1 MRKGTVVICAAA
13 LAFVCVAACKSVRW
27 QLGSGTDFFPL
38 KPNFVWMYMVQ
49 SKSQRGSG
57 RGRYVVTDRVL
68 GNEYVPAL
76 KMNGD
81 VVEEFYN
88 FAGGGVRPILYYSK
102 DGFITRMSGLDY
114 EKKQIV
120 IPVWGRST
128 EDNFLPL
135 RLVPDLKWSNQLFP
149 FGKGPGTFGIVQE
162 HRSFPE
168 TSEIVV
174 PAGHFAGC
182 IRVETSSHYQGGMY
196 QYKNPSMSIS
206 YVDWYAPG
214 VGLVRTIAHE
224 GDINGDEMERVEL
237 IRFQSP
243 TKAAASE
250 QPGQPK
256 SHS

>member
-1 MRKGTVVICAAA
+1 MRKGIVVICAAA
-13 LAFVCVAACKSVRW
+13 LALACAAACKNVRW
-27 QLGSGTDFFPL
+27 QLGSGSNFFPL
-38 KPNFVWMYMVQ
+38 KPNIVWMYMVQ
-49 SKSQRGSG
+49 SKSQAGSL

-76 KMNGD
+76 KMNGY

-88 FAGGGVRPILYYSK
+88 FDRGGVRPIVYYTK

-120 IPVWGRST
+120 VPAWGRTT
-128 EDNFLPL
+128 EDYFLPL
-135 RLVPDLKWSNQLFP
+135 RLVPDLKWSNKLVP

-174 PAGHFAGC
+174 PAGHFTGC
-182 IRVETSSHYQGGMY
+182 IRIETSSYYEGGMY
-196 QYKNPSMSIS
+196 QYKKSKTSIS
-206 YVDWYAPG
+206 YVDWYAPD

-237 IRFQSP
+237 IRFQSS

-250 QPGQPK
+250 QSSQPK

>member
-13 LAFVCVAACKSVRW
+13 IALACAAGCKSVRW
-27 QLGSGTDFFPL
+27 QLGSRTDFFPL
-38 KPNFVWMYMVQ
+38 KPNTMWMYMVQ
-49 SKSQRGSG
+49 SKSQP
-57 RGRYVVTDRVL
+57 GRYVVTDRVI

-88 FAGGGVRPILYYSK
+88 FQGGGVRPIVYYLK
-102 DGFITRMSGLDY
+102 DGFITRLSGLDY

-120 IPVWGRST
+120 VPVWGRST
-128 EDNFLPL
+128 EEYFLPV
-135 RLVPDLKWSNQLFP
+135 RLVPDLSWSNKLFP
-149 FGKGPGTFGIVQE
+149 YGKGPGTFGIVQQ

-168 TSEIVV
+168 TREIVV

-182 IRVETSSHYQGGMY
+182 IRIETSSHYEGGIY
-196 QYKNPSMSIS
+196 QYKNRTMSIS
-206 YVDWYAPG
+206 YVDWYAPNI
-214 VGLVRTIAHE
+214 GLVRTIAHE

-250 QPGQPK
+250 QSSQPK